1 MINNKHMV
9 EYSYQQKIAMMRI
22 LLDII
27 HADGY
32 IDAREVH
39 FFKELKELFDL
50 EEADSQSVK
59 EYNSLLAL
67 LLIKNF
73 TEEQKMEFALYMSK
87 MIVVDGDINDN
98 EVAIYNV
105 VNEFCGI
112 NKDFTENVSQGEL
125 KGYTH
130 S

>member
-1 MINNKHMV
+1 MV

-32 IDAREVH
+32 IDAREQH
-39 FFKELKELFDL
+39 FFNELKQLFDL
-50 EEADSQSVK
+50 EEADHESVK
-59 EYNSLLAL
+59 ECNSLLAL
-67 LLIKNF
+67 LQIREF
-73 TEEQKMEFALYMSK
+73 SEEQKMGFALYMSK
-87 MIVVDGDINDN
+87 MIAVDGDINDN

-105 VNEFCGI
+105 VNEFCSLH
-112 NKDFTENVSQGEL
+112 KEFTDNIPEEEL
-125 KGYTH
+125 KGYSH

>member
-1 MINNKHMV
+1 
-9 EYSYQQKIAMMRI
+9 MMRI

-32 IDAREVH
+32 IDAREQH
-39 FFKELKELFDL
+39 FFNELKQLFDL
-50 EEADSQSVK
+50 EEADHESVK
-59 EYNSLLAL
+59 ECNSLLAL
-67 LLIKNF
+67 LQIREF
-73 TEEQKMEFALYMSK
+73 SEEQKMGFALYMSK

-105 VNEFCGI
+105 VNEFCSLH
-112 NKDFTENVSQGEL
+112 KEFTDNIPEEEL
-125 KGYTH
+125 KGYSH

>member
-1 MINNKHMV
+1 MV

>member
-1 MINNKHMV
+1 MV

-32 IDAREVH
+32 IDAREQH
-39 FFKELKELFDL
+39 FFNELKQLFDL
-50 EEADSQSVK
+50 EEADHESVK
-59 EYNSLLAL
+59 ECNSLLAL
-67 LLIKNF
+67 LQIREF
-73 TEEQKMEFALYMSK
+73 SEEQKMGFALYMSK

-105 VNEFCGI
+105 VNEFCSLH
-112 NKDFTENVSQGEL
+112 KEFTDNNPEEEL
-125 KGYTH
+125 KGYSH

>member
-1 MINNKHMV
+1 MV
-9 EYSYQQKIAMMRI
+9 EYSFQQKIAMMRI

-32 IDAREVH
+32 IDAREMH

-50 EEADSQSVK
+50 EDDDHESVR

-67 LLIKNF
+67 LQIRDF
-73 TEEQKMEFALYMSK
+73 TEEQKMGFALYMSK
-87 MIVVDGDINDN
+87 MIVIDGDINDN

-105 VNEFCGI
+105 VKEFCSI
-112 NKDFTENVSQGEL
+112 NKEFVDNISEEEL
-125 KGYTH
+125 KDYTH